1 MFLSDPK
8 FQIPLNLCEWV
19 GFDTLCALENNALNV
34 NSHLLSTCSVLI
46 SKSTENHLKVSKDTQ
61 DIPSLSVF
69 PHMSFPETQVFP
81 VRCWQN

>member
-19 GFDTLCALENNALNV
+19 GSDTLCALENNALNV
-34 NSHLLSTCSVLI
+34 NSHLLSTCS
-46 SKSTENHLKVSKDTQ
+46 KSTENHLKVPKDMQ

-69 PHMSFPETQVFP
+69 PHMSFPETQVFL